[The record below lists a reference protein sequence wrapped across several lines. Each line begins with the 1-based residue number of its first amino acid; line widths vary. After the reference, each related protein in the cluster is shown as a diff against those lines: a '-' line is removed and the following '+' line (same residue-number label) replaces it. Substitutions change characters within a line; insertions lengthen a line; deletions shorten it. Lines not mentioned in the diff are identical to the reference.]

1 METDL
6 TTRPKLDTS
15 VPPPAVGSKW
25 RMKEGRHSNVAFTI
39 TAVTPPPPG
48 HPTMCGY
55 IVKTDGVA
63 EFDGISWPTI
73 RPYLVRVV

>member
-6 TTRPKLDTS
+6 TARPKLDTS
-15 VPPPAVGSKW
+15 VPPPSVGSKW

-48 HPTMCGY
+48 HPTLVGY

-73 RPYLVRVV
+73 LPYLVRVV